1 MLYQTSILSDQIFD
15 FSRFNQMLGDERMVL
30 SISPDEL
37 PNAWGFY
44 REGISATLFTLERRT
59 GEYLLSM
66 DCLATYEDYRF
77 FPYLVDTLNSYL
89 RDTPYISEIGESA
102 YRTFD
107 EEWIEFCIG
116 EEIAYLKCLLSAGQ
130 KYYIEQP
137 LSDLYPYVTESL
149 LNEFG
154 VTVHSSTP
162 RIYGYI
168 HYLLRHGLVLED
180 AEREEL
186 VLEEDE
192 MDVPQHES
200 IGVVKSWQTDGAET
214 SESYSMDDVRLLL
227 SIGQAYLKEGKQ
239 VPGVVLNDIG
249 TVYEH
254 GLGIEQNIPEA
265 VRWYRE
271 AMKNGD
277 HYYAPTNLGDIYRRG
292 LLDGR
297 RDAVRALEAYHQ
309 SEDPYA
315 WYRIGQALE
324 EGWTG
329 TADIEKAMVWYRKA
343 AAVGHHLALDRLRFA
358 TRGGE
363 A

>member
-1 MLYQTSILSDQIFD
+1 MLYQINIPSDQPFD
-15 FSRFNQMLGDERMVL
+15 FSRFRQMLGAERLAL
-30 SISPDEL
+30 SISPDEI
-37 PNAWGFY
+37 PDAWGFY
-44 REGISATLFTLERRT
+44 REGLSATLFTLERRA

-77 FPYLVDTLNSYL
+77 FPYLVDTLSSYL
-89 RDTPYISEIGESA
+89 CDTPYLSETGESA
-102 YRTFD
+102 YKVFD
-107 EEWIEFCIG
+107 EEWIEYCIG
-116 EEIAYLKCLLSAGQ
+116 EEVAYLKCLLSVGQ
-130 KYYIEQP
+130 KYYIELP
-137 LSDLYPYVTESL
+137 LSDASPYVTESL

-168 HYLLRHGLVLED
+168 HYLLRNGLVPED
-180 AEREEL
+180 AEREEM

-192 MDVPQHES
+192 VDVPQHVS

-227 SIGQAYLKEGKQ
+227 SIGQAYLTEGKQ

-254 GLGIEQNIPEA
+254 GLGVKQEIPEA
-265 VRWYRE
+265 IRWYRE
-271 AMKNGD
+271 AIQNGD
-277 HYYAPTNLGDIYRRG
+277 RYYAPTNLGDIYRRG

-297 RDAVRALEAYHQ
+297 RDATRALEAYHQ

-315 WYRIGQALE
+315 WYRIGQAFE

-329 TADIEKAMVWYRKA
+329 AADLDSAMVWYRKA
-343 AAVGHHLALDRLRFA
+343 AAAGHHLALDRLKI
-358 TRGGE
+358 
-363 A
+363 